1 MMNEESKL
9 HGVTRIVDE
18 IIATLV
24 FVAVG
29 LWIMTMWLCMNT
41 TFNVISFIIAFLSV
55 TLSII
60 TEVVWDRKLKKCGY
74 KE

>member
-1 MMNEESKL
+1 MKTEKKKIQ
-9 HGVTRIVDE
+9 GITRIVDE
-18 IIATLV
+18 VIATLV

-41 TFNVISFIIAFLSV
+41 TFNVISFVIAFLSV

-60 TEVVWDRKLKKCGY
+60 TEVVWDRKLRKCGY